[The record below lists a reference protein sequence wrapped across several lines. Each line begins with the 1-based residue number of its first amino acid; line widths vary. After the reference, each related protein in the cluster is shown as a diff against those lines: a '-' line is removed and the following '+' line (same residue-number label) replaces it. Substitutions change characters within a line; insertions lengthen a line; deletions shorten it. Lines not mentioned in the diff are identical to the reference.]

1 MSRKI
6 QKISS
11 IRKSINKKTR
21 FEIFKRD
28 NFQCQYCGRYAP
40 EVILEI
46 DHITPIKH
54 EGKTENINLIT
65 ACFDCNHGKG
75 ARELSDS
82 QILEQQRQQ
91 LNEINTRKEQM
102 QMLIQWKR
110 ELLKLEDTQID
121 EIENLILKPYNRSL
135 TDIGRN
141 KLRRIIKRYGF
152 SETYE
157 SAQISL
163 SNYYI
168 ETTTDEAGAK
178 CFSKIFDYVP
188 RICANRERAINDPLL
203 PRKAYLIG
211 ILKNKFSYYGTQ
223 IYKLRDDIDK
233 AFTSHAT
240 VEEAIALA
248 KTATYTE
255 WREYIEPVLEV
266 ANGKKTTN

>member
-1 MSRKI
+1 MTNT
-6 QKISS
+6 QKKLA
-11 IRKSINKKTR
+11 RKSISKKVR

-54 EGKTENINLIT
+54 NGKTENINLIT

-75 ARELSDS
+75 SKELSDS
-82 QILEQQRQQ
+82 QVLEQQREQ
-91 LNEINTRKEQM
+91 LNELNTRKEQM

-110 ELLKLEDTQID
+110 ELLKLEDTQIN

-135 TDIGRN
+135 TDIGRKN
-141 KLRRIIKRYGF
+141 LRKVIKRYGF

-168 ETTTDEAGAK
+168 ETTTDEAGTK
-178 CFSKIFDYVP
+178 CFSKILNYIP
-188 RICANRERAINDPLL
+188 RICANRERGITDPLF
-203 PRKAYLIG
+203 PRKAYLAG
-211 ILKNKFSYYGTQ
+211 VLKNRFAYSNFQ
-223 IYKLRDDIDK
+223 LFELRRDIDK
-233 AFTSHAT
+233 VLNTPDKC
-240 VEEAIALA
+240 EEAIALA
-248 KTATYTE
+248 KTIDYKVE
-255 WREYIEPVLEV
+255 FKNYIDSLLEV
-266 ANGKKTTN
+266 NNG